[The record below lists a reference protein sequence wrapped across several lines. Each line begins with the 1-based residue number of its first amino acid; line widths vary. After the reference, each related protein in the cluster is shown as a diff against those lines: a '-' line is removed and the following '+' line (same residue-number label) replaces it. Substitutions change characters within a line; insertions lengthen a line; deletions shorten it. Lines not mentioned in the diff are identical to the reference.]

1 MSAKQVNIDKWE
13 SIPCECGKMAK
24 KSKLSYKHYEVRGW
38 KCNKCGKEYIHP
50 EDSLKVSRLEK
61 LKKEKVRVKVGVVGQ
76 SMVIRIP
83 KELSG
88 IYGLKRGE
96 SVTLTPA
103 TLRKLNIE
111 KE

>member
-1 MSAKQVNIDKWE
+1 MSAKQVDINKWE
-13 SIPCECGKMAK
+13 LIPCECGKMAK
-24 KSKLSYKHYEVRGW
+24 KTSLRYKHYEVRGW
-38 KCNKCGKEYIHP
+38 KCNKCGKEYVHP
-50 EDSLKVSRLEK
+50 EDSFKVSRLEK
-61 LKKEKVRVKVGVVGQ
+61 LKKETVKVKVGVVGQ

-88 IYGLKRGE
+88 LYGLKRGE
-96 SVTLTPA
+96 EVTLTPD